1 MTRRPCAVC
10 AQRYLKGNGNM
21 RNLMTIGYAA
31 VQTNKE
37 NGNEFVAVK
46 GNVVVDGKLV
56 NAQLNIDGKTTGDYD
71 RVKSIAG
78 KFREADEAGMA
89 EAYPRGL
96 AIEAPFGF
104 SIDWDQE
111 RKPFVHEKGPRKGQT
126 DISPYSV
133 RVIRGDG
140 PSLRLTLAPPMKV
153 EVDPA
158 AEELLKQY
166 GV

>member
-1 MTRRPCAVC
+1 
-10 AQRYLKGNGNM
+10 M

-31 VQTNKE
+31 TQTNKE

-56 NAQLNIDGKTTGDYD
+56 NAQLNIDGRTTGDFD
-71 RVKSIAG
+71 RVKAIAG
-78 KFREADEAGMA
+78 KFREADEAGMPD
-89 EAYPRGL
+89 AYPRGL

-126 DISPYSV
+126 DISPYAV
-133 RVIRGDG
+133 KVIRGDG
-140 PSLRLTLAPPMKV
+140 PSIRLTLAPPMKV
-153 EVDPA
+153 EVDPE
-158 AEELLKQY
+158 AEALLKQY
-166 GV
+166 GI